1 MFLGFAY
8 KYAESDNFI
17 DKESILDPLFTK
29 RFLFQ
34 IKALDKGTDDIILLL
49 DSQ

>member
-1 MFLGFAY
+1 MFLGFAH
-8 KYAESDNFI
+8 KYAETDNFI
-17 DKESILDPLFTK
+17 DKEPILDQLFTK